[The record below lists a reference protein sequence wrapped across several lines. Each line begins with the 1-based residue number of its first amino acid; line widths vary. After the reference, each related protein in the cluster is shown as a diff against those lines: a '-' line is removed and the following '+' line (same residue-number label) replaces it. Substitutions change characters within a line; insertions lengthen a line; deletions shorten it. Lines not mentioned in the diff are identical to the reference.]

1 LRIDRPAVTVL
12 VLAGLTAGAGPLRA
26 QSVTDDGWSTSR
38 WMGDAALLSINAL
51 ASGVTAGALQHF
63 RGESFADGFVRGAL
77 GGSVH
82 YAGLRVGTQ
91 RFDGAGL
98 LGRQVS
104 AAGISMVRNASDGRP
119 LLERMFVPLGP
130 LHLYVDLTDGIAVQ
144 PKVNVSALTVL
155 LSALAEPALDWDAGA
170 TLSAGAPVFQA
181 RGRRLISDDRAWGGY
196 VAFGLIFLS
205 DMPASQLAG
214 TLAHERAHV
223 LQGDWRFLAW
233 SDPMESWIL
242 ERVPLGSTLYKY
254 ADFNVVAGGLHHAV
268 YALFDVEH
276 GDRLHEI
283 EANFLAGR

>member
-1 LRIDRPAVTVL
+1 MLVL
-12 VLAGLTAGAGPLRA
+12 VCLTAGAGPLRA
-26 QSVTDDGWSTSR
+26 QSVTDDGWTAPR

-51 ASGVTAGALQHF
+51 VSGVTAGALQHF
-63 RGESFADGFVRGAL
+63 RDESFADGFVRGAL

-82 YAGLRVGTQ
+82 YAGMRVAAQ

-104 AAGISMVRNASDGRP
+104 AAGVSMVRNASDGRP

-130 LHLYVDLTDGIAVQ
+130 LHLYVDLADGIAVQ

-170 TLSAGAPVFQA
+170 TLSAGAPVF
-181 RGRRLISDDRAWGGY
+181 RLHGRTLISDGRGVGGF
-196 VAFGLIFLS
+196 AESGSIFIS
-205 DMPASQLAG
+205 EIPARQLAHV
-214 TLAHERAHV
+214 LAHERAHV
-223 LQGDWRFLAW
+223 LQSDWLFLAW

-242 ERVPLGSTLYKY
+242 KRVPLGSTLYRY
-254 ADFNVVAGGLHHAV
+254 ADFNVLAVRLRGHA
-268 YALFDVEH
+268 YALFDVQY

-283 EANFLAGR
+283 EAEFLAGR

>member
-1 LRIDRPAVTVL
+1 MRIDRPAVIVL

-26 QSVTDDGWSTSR
+26 QSVTDDGWTSPR

-82 YAGLRVGTQ
+82 YAGMRVATQ

-104 AAGISMVRNASDGRP
+104 AAGVSMVRNASDGRP

-130 LHLYVDLTDGIAVQ
+130 LHLYVDLADGVAVQ
-144 PKVNVSALTVL
+144 PKINVSALTVL
-155 LSALAEPALDWDAGA
+155 LSALAEPAFDWDAGA
-170 TLSAGAPVFQA
+170 TLSAGAPVF
-181 RGRRLISDDRAWGGY
+181 RLHGRRLISDGREVDGY
-196 VAFGLIFLS
+196 VGYGAIFLS
-205 DMPASQLAG
+205 DIRANLLPHV
-214 TLAHERAHV
+214 LAHERAHV
-223 LQGDWRFLAW
+223 LQGDWLFLAW
-233 SDPMESWIL
+233 SDPMESGIL
-242 ERVPLGSTLYKY
+242 KRVPLGSTLYRY
-254 ADFNVVAGGLHHAV
+254 VDFDVLAGGMRLGA
-268 YALFDVEH
+268 YELFDIDD

-283 EANFLAGR
+283 EAEFLAGR

>member
-1 LRIDRPAVTVL
+1 MSLDRPAVTVL
-12 VLAGLTAGAGPLRA
+12 VLAVLTAGAGPLRA

-51 ASGVTAGALQHF
+51 TGGVTAGALQLL
-63 RGESFADGFVRGAL
+63 RGESFGDGFVRGAL

-82 YAGLRVGTQ
+82 YAGMRVAGQ

-130 LHLYVDLTDGIAVQ
+130 LHLYVDLADGIAVQ

-155 LSALAEPALDWDAGA
+155 LSAMAEPTLDWDSGA
-170 TLSAGAPVFQA
+170 TLSAGAPVF
-181 RGRRLISDDRAWGGY
+181 RLYGRRLISGGRV
-196 VAFGLIFLS
+196 VAGFAESGSIFIS
-205 DMPASQLAG
+205 EIPANQLAHV
-214 TLAHERAHV
+214 LAHERAHV
-223 LQGDWRFLAW
+223 LQSDWLFLAW
-233 SDPMESWIL
+233 GDPMESWIL
-242 ERVPLGSTLYKY
+242 KRVPLGSTLNRY
-254 ADFNVVAGGLHHAV
+254 ADFNVLAV
-268 YALFDVEH
+268 RLRGNAYALFDVEH

-283 EANFLAGR
+283 EAEFLAGR

>member
-1 LRIDRPAVTVL
+1 VL
-12 VLAGLTAGAGPLRA
+12 VLAGLIAGAGPLHA
-26 QSVTDDGWSTSR
+26 QSVTDDRWSTSR

-63 RGESFADGFVRGAL
+63 RGESFGDGFVRGAL

-98 LGRQVS
+98 FGRQVS

-130 LHLYVDLTDGIAVQ
+130 LHLYVDLADGITVQ

-170 TLSAGAPVFQA
+170 TLSAGAPVFRA
-181 RGRRLISDDRAWGGY
+181 HGRRMISDGRAVDGFAAYGS
-196 VAFGLIFLS
+196 IFIS
-205 DMPASQLAG
+205 EIPARRLAHV
-214 TLAHERAHV
+214 LAHERAHV
-223 LQGDWRFLAW
+223 LQADWLFLAW
-233 SDPMESWIL
+233 SDPMESWLL
-242 ERVPLGSTLYKY
+242 ERVPLGSTLYRY
-254 ADFNVVAGGLHHAV
+254 ADLNMLAV
-268 YALFDVEH
+268 RLRWGAYALFDVEH

-283 EANFLAGR
+283 EAEFLAGR